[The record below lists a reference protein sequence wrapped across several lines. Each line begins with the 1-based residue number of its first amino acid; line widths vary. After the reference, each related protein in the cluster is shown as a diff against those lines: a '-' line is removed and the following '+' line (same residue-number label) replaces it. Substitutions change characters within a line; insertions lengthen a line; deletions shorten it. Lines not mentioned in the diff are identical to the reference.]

1 MPYNDFIACFGC
13 HRLPGRG
20 AEALDDVESMVWG
33 SHSNDE
39 TLEHGPSSTG
49 PQRGMLLLRH
59 LSPSLNPV
67 QGAFVNITG
76 YAETSR

>member
-39 TLEHGPSSTG
+39 TLEA
-49 PQRGMLLLRH
+49 RA
-59 LSPSLNPV
+59 LNV
-67 QGAFVNITG
+67 GCCCFAT
-76 YAETSR
+76 